1 MMTAFGL
8 MIVILGAASVSVNL
22 VRLIDRLD
30 HPTYHKTYKKRMAH

>member
-1 MMTAFGL
+1 MTAFGL

-30 HPTYHKTYKKRMAH
+30 HPTAPKTYKKRMAH